1 MKRSTMFFNESQTN
15 ELNLLNQ
22 FNLKNEQDGIKI
34 HNNASPELI
43 EAAKELHDKGL
54 ITNDDGG
61 YLTDLG
67 RKAAEHADAL
77 RMILST

>member
-1 MKRSTMFFNESQTN
+1 MFFNDAQAH

-22 FNLKNEQDGIKI
+22 FNLKNQQDGIKI
-34 HNNASPELI
+34 HNNAAPELI
-43 EAAKELHDKGL
+43 SAARELHGKGL

-77 RMILST
+77 RMILK